1 MTHAVARLDVS
12 RLDVPMK
19 EPFGI
24 AGGAQT
30 RAANV
35 LVRAVLEGGAEGW
48 GEGAPMPAFNGETQA
63 GTLAA
68 ARRATRALRGAQAG
82 AWESWG
88 PRLHALLPRRAC
100 ARAAVETALLD
111 AWTRSLGLPLRV
123 LFGGAEDRLA
133 TDITIPIVP
142 PEKAAAAARDIRAFG
157 VKTLKIKVGRNVEDD
172 AARVLSAMGAVR
184 GSKLMLD
191 ANAGYS
197 ASDAL
202 RLLRLL
208 RAEGVEPELFE
219 QPTPARDLE
228 GLRRVRRA
236 GRVRVAADE
245 SADSAASV
253 LRLAASGAC
262 DVVNVKVMKLGLL
275 GALEAARVA
284 RASGF
289 ALMIGGLVETRL
301 GMTAAAHLACG
312 LGGFEFAD
320 LDTPLFLASDPMRG
334 VPIRRGGVYDLAPV
348 KAGIGV
354 KPVDKRPGLRYN

>member
-1 MTHAVARLDVS
+1 MKARVRTLDVR

-30 RAANV
+30 KAANV
-35 LVRAVLEGGAEGW
+35 LVRAVLEDGTEGW

-68 ARRATRALRGAQAG
+68 ARRAAAALRGAEPG
-82 AWESWG
+82 AWEAWG
-88 PRLHALLPRRAC
+88 PRLRTLLPRRAC

-111 AWTRSLGLPLRV
+111 AWTRRLGVPLRV
-123 LFGGAEDRLA
+123 LFGGAEDRIA
-133 TDITIPIVP
+133 TDITITIVP

-157 VKTLKIKVGRNVEDD
+157 VHTLKIKVGRRVEDD
-172 AARVLSAMGAVR
+172 AARVVAAMTAAPR
-184 GSKLMLD
+184 SKLMLD

-219 QPTPARDLE
+219 QPTSSSDLA
-228 GLRRVRRA
+228 GMRRVRRT

-245 SADSAASV
+245 SADSPAAV
-253 LRLAASGAC
+253 NRLAAAGAC
-262 DVVNVKVMKLGLL
+262 DVVNIKVMKLGLL
-275 GALEAARVA
+275 GAWDTARAARA
-284 RASGF
+284 AGF
-289 ALMIGGLVETRL
+289 SLMIGGLVETRL

-312 LGGFEFAD
+312 MGRFEFAD

-334 VPIRRGGVYDLAPV
+334 VPIRRGGVYDLSPV
-348 KAGIGV
+348 RLGIGV
-354 KPVDKRPGLRYN
+354 TPK

>member
-1 MTHAVARLDVS
+1 MRTRLRRLAVV

-35 LVRAVLEGGAEGW
+35 LVRAELADGAVGW

-68 ARRATRALRGAQAG
+68 ARRAAAALRGAEAG
-82 AWESWG
+82 SFNAWG
-88 PRLHALLPRRAC
+88 PGLTRLLPRRAC

-111 AWTRSLGLPLRV
+111 AWTRSLGVPLRT
-123 LFGGAEDRLA
+123 LFGGATDRLA
-133 TDITIPIVP
+133 TDITIPIVTP
-142 PEKAAAAARDIRAFG
+142 DKAARAARDIRAFG
-157 VKTLKIKVGRNVEDD
+157 VRTLKIKVGRRVPDD
-172 AARVLSAMGAVR
+172 AARVLAALAAAP
-184 GSKLMLD
+184 GSELMLD

-202 RLLRLL
+202 RLLALL
-208 RAEGVEPELFE
+208 RAEGAEPALFE
-219 QPTPARDLE
+219 QPVAADDLA

-236 GRVRVAADE
+236 GKVRVAADE
-245 SADSAASV
+245 SADSAAAV
-253 LRLAASGAC
+253 LRLAAAGAC

-275 GALEAARVA
+275 GALETARAARA
-284 RASGF
+284 CGF
-289 ALMIGGLVETRL
+289 SLMIGGLVETRL

-320 LDTPLFLASDPMRG
+320 LDTPLFLARDPMRG
-334 VPIRRGGVYDLAPV
+334 VPIRRGGLYDLAPV
-348 KAGIGV
+348 KAGVGV
-354 KPVDKRPGLRYN
+354 VPA

>member
-1 MTHAVARLDVS
+1 MKTRLRRLSVL

-35 LVRAVLEGGAEGW
+35 LARAELADGTVGW

-68 ARRATRALRGAQAG
+68 ARRAAAALRGADAG
-82 AWESWG
+82 AFNSWG
-88 PRLHALLPRRAC
+88 LARLLPRRAC

-111 AWTRSLGLPLRV
+111 AWTRSLGVPLRT
-123 LFGGAEDRLA
+123 LFGGAADRLA

-142 PEKAAAAARDIRAFG
+142 PDKAARAARDIRAFG
-157 VKTLKIKVGRNVEDD
+157 VRTLKIKVGRRVPDD
-172 AARVLSAMGAVR
+172 AARVLAALAAAP
-184 GSKLMLD
+184 GSELMLD

-197 ASDAL
+197 AADAL
-202 RLLRLL
+202 RLLGLL
-208 RAEGVEPELFE
+208 RAEGAEPVLFE
-219 QPTPARDLE
+219 QPVAAGDLA
-228 GLRRVRRA
+228 GLRRVRRD
-236 GRVRVAADE
+236 GKVRVAADE
-245 SADSAASV
+245 SADSPAAV
-253 LRLAASGAC
+253 LRLAAAGAC

-275 GALEAARVA
+275 GALETARTA
-284 RASGF
+284 RACGF
-289 ALMIGGLVETRL
+289 SLMIGGLVETRL

-320 LDTPLFLASDPMRG
+320 LDTPLFLARDPMRG
-334 VPIRRGGVYDLAPV
+334 VPIRRGGLYDLAPV
-348 KAGIGV
+348 KAGVGV
-354 KPVDKRPGLRYN
+354 VPA

>member
-1 MTHAVARLDVS
+1 MNARVRLLQVS

-30 RAANV
+30 AAANV
-35 LVRAVLEGGAEGW
+35 MVRAVLSDGTEGW

-63 GTLAA
+63 GTLSA
-68 ARRATRALRGAQAG
+68 ARRAVGAMRGVQAG
-82 AWESWG
+82 AWEAWG
-88 PRLHALLPRRAC
+88 PRLRAALPRRAC

-111 AWTRSLGLPLRV
+111 AWTRRLGIPLRV
-123 LFGGAEDRLA
+123 LFGGAEDRLV

-142 PEKAAAAARDIRAFG
+142 PEKAASAARGIRAFG
-157 VKTLKIKVGRNVEDD
+157 VHTLKIKVGKRVEDD
-172 AARVLSAMGAVR
+172 ATRVLSALAAAPR
-184 GSKLMLD
+184 SKLMLD

-219 QPTPARDLE
+219 QPTAAADLA

-245 SADSAASV
+245 SADSSAAIG
-253 LRLAASGAC
+253 RLAAAGAC
-262 DVVNVKVMKLGLL
+262 DVVNIKVMKLGLL
-275 GALEAARVA
+275 GAWDAARAA
-284 RASGF
+284 RAAGF
-289 ALMIGGLVETRL
+289 SLMIGGLVETRL

-312 LGGFEFAD
+312 LGAFEFAD
-320 LDTPLFLASDPMRG
+320 LDTPLFLARDPMRG
-334 VPIRRGGVYDLAPV
+334 VPIRRGGVYDLSPV

-354 KPVDKRPGLRYN
+354 SPRGRR

>member
-1 MTHAVARLDVS
+1 MSARLARLDVR

-35 LVRAVLEGGAEGW
+35 LVRAVLSDGTVGW
-48 GEGAPMPAFNGETQA
+48 GEGSPMPAFNGETQA

-68 ARRATRALRGAQAG
+68 ARRAAALLRGAEAG
-82 AWESWG
+82 SWESWG
-88 PRLHALLPRRAC
+88 PRLRKLLPRRAC
-100 ARAAVETALLD
+100 ARAAVETAVFD
-111 AWTRSLGLPLRV
+111 AWSRRLGLPLRV
-123 LFGGAEDRLA
+123 LFGGAETRLA

-157 VKTLKIKVGRNVEDD
+157 VRTLKIKVGRRVEDD
-172 AARVLSAMGAVR
+172 AARVLAAMGAAPR
-184 GSKLMLD
+184 SRLMLD

-197 ASDAL
+197 ATDAL

-208 RAEGVEPELFE
+208 RAEGIAPELFE
-219 QPTPARDLE
+219 QPTVAADLA
-228 GLRRVRRA
+228 GMRRVRRT
-236 GRVRVAADE
+236 GKVRVAADE
-245 SADSAASV
+245 SADSSPAV
-253 LRLAASGAC
+253 LRLAAAGAC

-275 GALEAARVA
+275 GAWEAARVA

-289 ALMIGGLVETRL
+289 SLMIGGLVETRL

-334 VPIRRGGVYDLAPV
+334 VPIARGGVYDLAPV

-354 KPVDKRPGLRYN
+354 SPK